1 FSSRRRH
8 TRSKRDWSSDVCSSD
23 LGTVP
28 CGHRFAHWAGQKHTR
43 STPDGYDRTRGPERR
58 PRPRG
63 RAPGRSH
70 RRVERHPSEGGRM
83 KMPTLATR
91 SSCEVCGIP
100 MQRTWTDDLTDYRW
114 RAEDGS
120 ITGVAGDIP
129 DGAPASTPQLLEL
142 LADRGDMEAY
152 STVLARYQ
160 LGDTLLPW
168 EHHHRA

>member
-1 FSSRRRH
+1 
-8 TRSKRDWSSDVCSSD
+8 
-23 LGTVP
+23 
-28 CGHRFAHWAGQKHTR
+28 
-43 STPDGYDRTRGPERR
+43 
-58 PRPRG
+58 
-63 RAPGRSH
+63 
-70 RRVERHPSEGGRM
+70 M

-91 SSCEVCGIP
+91 SSCEVCGTP
-100 MQRTWTDDLTDYRW
+100 MHRTWTDDLTDYRW

-168 EHHHRA
+168 EHHHRAVEPVSQIDPEDVPTCHGWPMRAAPGAWICRVDHAITPARTC